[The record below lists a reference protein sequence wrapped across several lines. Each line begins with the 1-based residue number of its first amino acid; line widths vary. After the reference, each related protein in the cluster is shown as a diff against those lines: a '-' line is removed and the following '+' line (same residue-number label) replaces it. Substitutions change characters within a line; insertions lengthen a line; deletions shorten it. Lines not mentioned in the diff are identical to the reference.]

1 MAGGNRFFVAV
12 ALDQG
17 GAEIAVRLCIVR
29 SEVYRFP
36 VSRDG
41 FVASMQFEKRISE
54 VVAGLGIVG
63 SELCRLL
70 EIGDRL
76 FVTAELRQ
84 RVSHVVMRLG
94 ISGRTLYGE
103 GEMSER
109 LAMPG
114 LLRQRN
120 PQQIVRLHHL
130 RKFPHHLLQDR
141 GCGLGVADRQMA
153 VAEVVTRPRGA
164 RLLEH
169 LAERLYGFLE
179 SILQKKAGAEK
190 SHELDMRRIAAQR
203 HAGNPLRRTGVAA
216 LDRVPACG
224 KLILLSFGFSHQ
236 SRPMDNEN
244 LAYRHPAEREV
255 SHTRVCPCL
264 LNGLILS

>member
-1 MAGGNRFFVAV
+1 MGAGVLGVDGQRFLTAGNRLFVAV
-12 ALDQG
+12 ALDQR
-17 GAEIAVRLCIVR
+17 GAEIAVRLCVVR
-29 SEVYRFP
+29 CEVYRFP

-63 SELCRLL
+63 NEVCRLL
-70 EIGDRL
+70 ETGDRL
-76 FVTAELRQ
+76 FVTAELGQ
-84 RVSHVVMRLG
+84 RVAHVVVRLG
-94 ISGRTLYGE
+94 VSGSTLYGE

-130 RKFPHHLLQDR
+130 RKFPHHLLQDC

-169 LAERLYGFLE
+169 LAERLYGFPE

-190 SHELDMRRIAAQR
+190 SHELDMRGSGAQR
-203 HAGNPLRRTGVAA
+203 HAGNLLRRAGVA

-224 KLILLSFGFSHQ
+224 KLIPLSFGFSHQ
-236 SRPMDNEN
+236 SSPTANEN
-244 LAYRHPAEREV
+244 LAYR
-255 SHTRVCPCL
+255 L
-264 LNGLILS
+264 